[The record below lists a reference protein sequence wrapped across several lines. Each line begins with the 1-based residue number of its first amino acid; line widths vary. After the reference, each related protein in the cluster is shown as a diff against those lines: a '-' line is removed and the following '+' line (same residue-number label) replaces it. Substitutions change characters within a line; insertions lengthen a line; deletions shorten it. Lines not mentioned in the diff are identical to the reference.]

1 MAGHSN
7 DENGMAARLVRL
19 LPGGMTGRALAGA
32 ALEHLGAEVIALCAE
47 RPGSSKK
54 PARVEFRHDALPKS
68 PVGKVLKR
76 ELRTKYW
83 EGKGRGVA

>member
-32 ALEHLGAEVIALCAE
+32 ALGILGGALTLVAVTAG
-47 RPGSSKK
+47 GSAPAK
-54 PARVEFRHDALPKS
+54 PAAAPKA
-68 PVGKVLKR
+68 PAPRK
-76 ELRTKYW
+76 
-83 EGKGRGVA
+83 